1 MAESALNLYR
11 WLWPYLRR
19 HMHKAALAFL
29 LMILMSLVQSVS
41 LGFLSPI
48 LRVLF
53 GMEGTPSFLM
63 RHQALT
69 GLAHFLNQWLFTVP
83 RSVALTRIAGIV
95 VGLYAFRALTAY
107 LFDVITV
114 SFEEGVIRDL
124 RSQLFERVVNLPLGT
139 LKSMDSGKLISR
151 FYADISRMRESFS
164 MGIFSAIREL
174 LNALA
179 LFALALW
186 TSWHL
191 TLLTLFVVPLSS
203 VLVTL
208 IGKGLRHRSR
218 KLQERM
224 GEIGQHLFES
234 LGGVKVIKAFGT
246 EDREARAFARK
257 TRRFYWAQIKFTAL
271 RALNSPLSELSS
283 AVVASIVL
291 LVGGRLVLSG
301 QLSPDEFLVF
311 LAAILSMMSPLKR
324 IAQAYG
330 RIQSGL
336 AAVER
341 VRHVMELPLERTPY
355 QVSGKPWEGLKH
367 RIFFDHVH
375 YTYPDGTHAVRGVTF
390 EVIRGERVAIV
401 GPSGAGKSTL
411 MDLLARFDLPQKGT
425 IWLDDLD
432 IQDLDPVLY
441 RRRIAIVPQEVFLFS
456 GTIRENIAYGKPD
469 ATEEEIREA
478 ARLAHAEPFILRLP
492 EGYETRVGEG
502 GVRLSGGERQRI
514 ALARAIIRRPDIL
527 ILDEPTSA
535 LDAESEEHIRLA
547 LDQILE
553 GRTSF
558 TIAHRLATILRADK
572 IVVMNEGRVE
582 AIGRHEALLHTSP
595 LYARLYALQFGVG
608 TADQPRTS

>member
-19 HMHKAALAFL
+19 HLHKAAAAFV

-41 LGFLSPI
+41 LGFLSPV

-53 GMEGTPSFLM
+53 GMEGSPDFLL
-63 RHQALT
+63 RHETLA
-69 GLAHFLNQWLFTVP
+69 GLARLLDRWLFQVP
-83 RSVALTRIAGIV
+83 RATALTRIAGIV
-95 VGLYAFRALTAY
+95 VALYAFRALTAY

-124 RSQLFERVVNLPLGT
+124 RNQLFERVVNLPLGT

-164 MGIFSAIREL
+164 MGIFSAVREL

-208 IGKGLRHRSR
+208 IGKGLRRRSR

-246 EDREARAFARK
+246 EDREARVFAHK

-301 QLSPDEFLVF
+301 HLSPDEFLVF

-341 VRHVMELPLERTPY
+341 VRSVMELPLERTPF
-355 QVSGKPWEGLKH
+355 QISGKPWEGLRH
-367 RIFFDHVH
+367 RIFFDHVV
-375 YTYPDGTHAVRGVTF
+375 YTYPDGTRAIRGVTL
-390 EVIRGERVAIV
+390 EVFRGERVAIV

-411 MDLLARFDLPQKGT
+411 MDLLARFDLPQEGT

-432 IQDLDPVLY
+432 IRELDPVLY

-492 EGYETRVGEG
+492 QGYDTRVGEG
-502 GVRLSGGERQRI
+502 GIRLSGGERQRI

-547 LDQILE
+547 LDRILE

-558 TIAHRLATILRADK
+558 TIAHRLATVLRADK

-582 AIGRHEALLHTSP
+582 AVGSHDELLHTSP
-595 LYARLYALQFGVG
+595 LYARLYSLQFGVSS
-608 TADQPRTS
+608 ARQPRTS